1 MPYGAGTYGKQV
13 GRPSNA
19 QKASGK
25 SSLKDVIAKREGK
38 KKQMPMNMKKA

>member
-19 QKASGK
+19 QKNSGK
-25 SSLKDVIAKREGK
+25 SSLKDAIVKREIK
-38 KKQMPMNMKKA
+38 KNQMPTNMKKA